1 MIDYSNFSIFNK
13 KPNPRSFL
21 THDKLEDNYPMLAK
35 IRYTLDTNNGN
46 FNFLTENKENITK
59 LLNEI
64 KDYNYYLTTD
74 GIDEYR
80 YTLKTDEELLNM
92 PVQFATAIANELKDL
107 VILMFIGDVED
118 WMYTYITQNKK
129 IVKHY
134 RELFI
139 KEVSDVYTNSV
150 FYDIVAS
157 AMDTINGLPDIMHQK
172 LFKKLDDD
180 LQKGNKAFYENML
193 EEFNSMIYK
202 SEEESST
209 IKYDATAKDISDPFV
224 DPHQE
229 FMHENMNR
237 ILDNY

>member
-1 MIDYSNFSIFNK
+1 MIDYSIFSIFNK

-46 FNFLTENKENITK
+46 FNFLTENKENTTK

-92 PVQFATAIANELKDL
+92 PVQFATAIADELKDL
-107 VILMFIGDVED
+107 VIPMFVSDIED

-134 RELFI
+134 REIFI
-139 KEVSDVYTNSV
+139 KEVSDVYANSV
-150 FYDIVAS
+150 FYKDIVAS
-157 AMDTINGLPDIMHQK
+157 AMATINGLPDIMHQK
-172 LFKKLDDD
+172 VFKKLDND
-180 LQKGNKAFYENML
+180 LQKCNKAFYENL
-193 EEFNSMIYK
+193 SEELHSMIYK
-202 SEEESST
+202 SEEEHST
-209 IKYDATAKDISDPFV
+209 TKCNDNASYV

-229 FMHENMNR
+229 FMHESMNR

>member
-13 KPNPRSFL
+13 KLNPRSFL

-46 FNFLTENKENITK
+46 FNFLTENKENTTK

-92 PVQFATAIANELKDL
+92 PVQFATAIADELKDL
-107 VILMFIGDVED
+107 VIPMFVSDIED

-134 RELFI
+134 REIFI
-139 KEVSDVYTNSV
+139 KEVSDVYANSV
-150 FYDIVAS
+150 FYKDIVAS
-157 AMDTINGLPDIMHQK
+157 AMATINGLPDIMHQK
-172 LFKKLDDD
+172 VFKKLDND
-180 LQKGNKAFYENML
+180 LQKCNKAFYENL
-193 EEFNSMIYK
+193 SEELHSMIYK
-202 SEEESST
+202 SEEEPST
-209 IKYDATAKDISDPFV
+209 IKCNDGVEDNASYI

-229 FMHENMNR
+229 FMHESMNR

>member
-46 FNFLTENKENITK
+46 FNFLTENKENTTK

-92 PVQFATAIANELKDL
+92 PVQFATAIADELNDL
-107 VILMFIGDVED
+107 VIPMFVSDIED

-134 RELFI
+134 REIFI
-139 KEVSDVYTNSV
+139 KEVSDVYANSV
-150 FYDIVAS
+150 FYKDIVAS
-157 AMDTINGLPDIMHQK
+157 AMATINGLPDIMHQK
-172 LFKKLDDD
+172 VFKKLDND
-180 LQKGNKAFYENML
+180 LQKCNKAFYENL
-193 EEFNSMIYK
+193 SEELHSMIYK
-202 SEEESST
+202 SEEEPST
-209 IKYDATAKDISDPFV
+209 IKYNDGVED
-224 DPHQE
+224 
-229 FMHENMNR
+229 N

>member
-46 FNFLTENKENITK
+46 FNFLTENKENTTK

-92 PVQFATAIANELKDL
+92 PVQFATAIADELKDL
-107 VILMFIGDVED
+107 VIPMFVSDIED

-139 KEVSDVYTNSV
+139 KEVSDAYANSV
-150 FYDIVAS
+150 FYKDIVES
-157 AMDTINGLPDIMHQK
+157 AMATINGLPDIMHQK
-172 LFKKLDDD
+172 VFKKLDDD
-180 LQKGNKAFYENML
+180 LQKCNKAFYENL
-193 EEFNSMIYK
+193 SEELHSMIYK
-202 SEEESST
+202 SEEEPST
-209 IKYDATAKDISDPFV
+209 IKYNDDASYV
-224 DPHQE
+224 GPHQE
-229 FMHENMNR
+229 FMHESMNR